1 MLTLHGF
8 YDKSSM
14 FRICN
19 LYLHRSEFA
28 LMTTT
33 FFKFA
38 TPSNLDNTIYIMCI
52 SMDSSRH
59 KRLYLRY
66 VSMKMEGS
74 TVVLWKL
81 QRATPQA
88 SFRSLAIGRLDWNRP
103 SSVQMLRQI
112 PQWIEYF
119 IYHIILYFEIFMLN
133 HW

>member
-1 MLTLHGF
+1 
-8 YDKSSM
+8 
-14 FRICN
+14 
-19 LYLHRSEFA
+19 
-28 LMTTT
+28 
-33 FFKFA
+33 
-38 TPSNLDNTIYIMCI
+38 
-52 SMDSSRH
+52 
-59 KRLYLRY
+59 
-66 VSMKMEGS
+66 MKMEGS